1 MSVTT
6 QQPLTAMK
14 IKLMSRCILLVAA
27 IALCF
32 STACSETAT
41 DEKVAAPDIAG
52 SRLMKP
58 ERQYGGYAYV

>member
-14 IKLMSRCILLVAA
+14 IKLMNRCILLVAA

-32 STACSETAT
+32 STACCETAT
-41 DEKVAAPDIAG
+41 EEKAAAPDIAG